1 MKPNQRWLDHTIYG
15 IRIALKYRTSH
26 ILRDNAVFKLIKAV
40 LLYKLFSRMVVKRG
54 EFSLNVEI

>member
-26 ILRDNAVFKLIKAV
+26 ILRDNAVFKLIKAI
-40 LLYKLFSRMVVKRG
+40 LLYKLFSRMVVKR
-54 EFSLNVEI
+54 